1 MKLRALLFLALIAA
15 PAAPA
20 LAQDRAAAKRKL
32 AEAYRVYKADPAKAA
47 ELTEAAVGLDANY
60 FSARQFLGW
69 LYEIQLG
76 ESAKALGQHEYIA
89 EHAKIR
95 KMKATALAKVA
106 ALTYVVHRDGD
117 KAIATYNKAYKL
129 YRFWQYKDHAS
140 NLALHLNKVD
150 AAAALA
156 DEALKS
162 LTGAIDRVSSQENL
176 KPELKAKQLA
186 DYRAAL
192 TKVKLQVAT
201 CALLQKDE
209 KRAKL
214 LMAGVADFGPN
225 DQYNL
230 ALYHAAG
237 QNLAGVRAALD
248 QYMSTRPTA
257 KARNAV
263 RDFVRSEPLF
273 KPFLGRP
280 DFEKFTKDE
289 AE

>member
-1 MKLRALLFLALIAA
+1 MKRAALLTLALLLLAA
-15 PAAPA
+15 PPA
-20 LAQDRAAAKRKL
+20 LAQDRKAAKAKL
-32 AEAYRVYKADPAKAA
+32 AEAYKVYKTDPAKAA
-47 ELTEAAVGLDANY
+47 DLTEAAVSLDAEY

-76 ESAKALGQHEYIA
+76 ESAKALAQHEYIA
-89 EHAKIR
+89 EHASQR

-140 NLALHLNKVD
+140 NLALHLDKVE

-162 LTGAIDRVSSQENL
+162 LIGAIDRVSSQANL
-176 KPELKAKQLA
+176 DPKTKAKQLA
-186 DYRAAL
+186 GYRAAL

-201 CALLQKDE
+201 CALLKNDE
-209 KRAKL
+209 KRARG
-214 LMAGVADFGPN
+214 LMAGIESFGPN

-230 ALYHAAG
+230 ALYRSAQKDADG
-237 QNLAGVRAALD
+237 ARGALD
-248 QYMSTRPTA
+248 AYMATRPTA

-263 RDFVRSEPLF
+263 RKFVRNEPLF
-273 KPFLGRP
+273 KQFHSRP
-280 DFEKFTKDE
+280 DFAKFIQDE